1 MNVETGSIHR
11 LVIGTDSSNTRWL
24 VPPSIAI
31 FPVVVRPI
39 VGPVVVE
46 FNLGVQLFWCSVRV
60 VQVDQFSRSFVT
72 WLNKPVLLGLDQ
84 WMVIVASIIVNNG
97 CRLGFMLYRCD

>member
-1 MNVETGSIHR
+1 MDPI
-11 LVIGTDSSNTRWL
+11 
-24 VPPSIAI
+24 
-31 FPVVVRPI
+31 VVV
-39 VGPVVVE
+39 

-60 VQVDQFSRSFVT
+60 VQVDQLSSSFVT

-84 WMVIVASIIVNNG
+84 WMVIVALIIVNNG

>member
-11 LVIGTDSSNTRWL
+11 LVIGTDSPNTRWL

-60 VQVDQFSRSFVT
+60 VQVDQFSSSFVT
-72 WLNKPVLLGLDQ
+72 WLNKPVLLGLEQ
-84 WMVIVASIIVNNG
+84 WMGIRTVDGDRGVDH
-97 CRLGFMLYRCD
+97 CQ